1 MAAQIEGLH
10 MFCLHLLAGELRI
23 SSAAGIIRGG
33 GYRERKRNEAR
44 NAILGTSFNESVCD
58 NRLSILST
66 SCKLNCRGLASFP
79 VLCCSTQMLEIA
91 FLAGTKTVRLLLP
104 PQASLLVYFP

>member
-66 SCKLNCRGLASFP
+66 SS
-79 VLCCSTQMLEIA
+79 

-104 PQASLLVYFP
+104 PQVSLLVYFP